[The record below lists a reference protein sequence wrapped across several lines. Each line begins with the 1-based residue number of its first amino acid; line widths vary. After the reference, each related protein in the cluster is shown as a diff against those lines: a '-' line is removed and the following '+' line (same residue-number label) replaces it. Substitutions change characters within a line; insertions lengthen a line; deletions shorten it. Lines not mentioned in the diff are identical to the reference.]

1 MGTVRI
7 IVTPDDIGRKF
18 YVQVQKRFL
27 FIKYWKTASKHDVL
41 KYAKEM
47 KELIEKGGVEA

>member
-27 FIKYWKTASKHDVL
+27 FIKYWKTVSKHDVL

-47 KELIEKGGVEA
+47 KALIDKGEVEA

>member
-18 YVQVQKRFL
+18 YVQVQKEFM
-27 FIKYWKTASKHDVL
+27 FIKYWKTVSKHDVL
-41 KYAKEM
+41 KYAKDM
-47 KELIEKGGVEA
+47 KELIDKGEVEA

>member
-18 YVQVQKRFL
+18 YVQVQKEFM
-27 FIKYWKTASKHDVL
+27 FIKYWKTVSKHDVL

-47 KELIEKGGVEA
+47 KALIDKGEVEA